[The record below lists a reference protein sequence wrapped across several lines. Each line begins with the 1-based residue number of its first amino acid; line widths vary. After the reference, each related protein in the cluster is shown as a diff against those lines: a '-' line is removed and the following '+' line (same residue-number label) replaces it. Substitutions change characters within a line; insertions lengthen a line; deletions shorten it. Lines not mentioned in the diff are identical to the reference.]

1 MSKDKL
7 PKAQSGNTV
16 DNPNLLSEQGL
27 QESFGGYSNN
37 VDLGPLP
44 GKSSD
49 PYVSSVKANKLQS
62 ETSPDEYF
70 KNAYDN
76 FLKDTQKEDDMRLSN
91 PRTLDEYSE
100 NEGGRFEYYM
110 PGGYDNEDS
119 YAQGQSFG
127 ERMVNGIGK
136 GLLLT
141 GTTLLQSTVGLVN
154 GAFAA
159 INDGKFSS
167 FYNNDFNNYLDSITK
182 ASEDYLPNFYTKE
195 ERNAKWYSPQY
206 WATGNF
212 LWDGVVKNLGFA
224 AGAALSGGVFTGV
237 LKALP
242 LTSRLFAV
250 GRGAQ
255 AATATAEGVVAGTT
269 NRVASTLGKIRSL
282 SDDFLGGYNAMN
294 PGGRALVAGLATSG
308 EAGIEALHNSN
319 EYRQELI
326 NEHIAEYGIE
336 PTGESLDR
344 INAATEGAGNSTF
357 FANMALL
364 SATNYIQFPKILGS
378 TYSGERAI
386 INGLTRE
393 IERDLVYEGGRLA
406 RAAVKYPFLSRLNKI
421 RPYTF
426 STSEAFEEVAQY
438 SATVATKDYYN
449 KGLNGEATSFMESMS
464 VGITKGAFSNEGAK
478 NALIGGISGSIML
491 GRGRFKQN
499 KRLQEDTDAA
509 IDLINNDETSLASVV
524 REDIQPSDFSKE
536 TKESLN
542 RSAQLQEERTDSI
555 ENGEVMNSKDLEAD
569 EVINYLTPRVKYG
582 RFDLV
587 MADLAD
593 YKALASTEA
602 GFAQLVAEGK
612 ALETDTREAYQERL
626 ARFEETAQNFN
637 SLWKSIN
644 LRYSSEYVTDDN
656 GDPVEVGGK
665 KIRKYSASVMN
676 KMLYAA
682 TKVSDFDS
690 RISSTSSKLTSA
702 GINTSA
708 VIDSIVNG
716 DFEAYNEA
724 VDGIKN
730 LDEISET
737 KDELGLALDDMAEM
751 VGKRQEFIKTYEEI
765 KSKPNKFTEE
775 AMLSAVESA
784 AQVITIQTKNGPI
797 DVKLGIPYF
806 AGNSP
811 EYTSKNINDFLNGS
825 TIGQM
830 IVQGQDENG
839 NLLVFIPD
847 EGVVKTFTPAA
858 FEKLNAS
865 PASTIRRDKKAKY
878 YFNFK
883 DKVFYFN
890 KGKNEGGKVP
900 GRLEYK
906 DGNLYFVS
914 LGKNNRLERKII
926 TRNHFVAQGTSTEA
940 LVTLSETE
948 VLTDVQKAVSTAF
961 LSTRDLKNE
970 KADLEEARQDN
981 IRVIGE
987 LVEDT
992 KKTLDVVDGKLQKA
1006 SEKLAKVK
1014 EDLENIAKMVKT
1026 GEKISLN
1033 FSKATKSFTRALNT
1047 LTQMEKDITNSIQ
1060 ELEAEKESLQYNI
1073 SYFESF
1079 IDQIY
1084 NTSEDFGDFAQKL
1097 KNDVARLKGM
1107 QKSTSKKIQYSKD
1120 ILSSIADTIKE
1131 VGRLIREAIK
1141 STVSITGDN
1150 YQYLNSLLD
1159 EVASGKNV
1167 LENWPKL
1174 KEEIVN
1180 LKLTANLV
1188 KDSKVDSKKLETTL
1202 NKLEEL
1208 SSKLVELQ
1216 KEYNASKEILRVFEP
1231 QIKQYELQKE
1241 QQERLRNNQT
1251 ILDNLK
1257 STEDTSTPL
1266 DDDGGVT
1273 KPDFEAEPKKS
1284 NELLIVAGVPADAR
1298 YNEGMKNLLPHEKRS
1313 DEFGRNFS
1321 SMDSDQR
1328 DGLRIIYVTPETEAL
1343 LGLGGLFDYM
1353 LQVPNNIVGEENIE
1367 KKKKQLA
1374 KYKATGI
1381 IQVIVNEKNEIVDQ
1395 EGNVIDSSLSDNEKV
1410 NQAIY
1415 QFMPEANMLEERM
1428 RTENGKSQSP
1438 TIIESLVNA
1447 YKNWKDGI
1455 LGVSKLGDSYAMDVS
1470 FGQLKE
1476 SPKNS
1481 TPIEDANL
1489 DLDLEQKNVIFIPK
1503 LDQNTTK
1510 GSVSYRS
1517 VPGRVYLDLANAYV
1531 PLRNRKHTE
1540 EEANAIFDSL
1550 LELSKDPELK
1560 LRKSKDIIN
1569 FLKSVVYWGQP
1580 KQLSTNSVY
1589 YAQDE
1594 QGNLVLG
1601 LSNDKTTYPYTYGS
1615 LQDSKEAIINKLTGM
1630 YNNVTS
1636 DYLKN
1641 VRAPYFQILSIS
1653 EQGEV
1658 ESVRWENYQTYL
1670 LSNKN
1675 ANGKGSRTN
1684 PPLTTTL
1691 DKSDKNNPNRE
1702 NIYFFRTE
1710 DTINYEE
1717 EQEEGAPTNLPIV
1730 DNAPT
1735 EVAVVTDNKT
1745 VNKVTLYGNVVSYRT
1760 GEITREAS
1768 AVRLIM
1774 DEGVEAIIKKNSQYP
1789 REDIIKQIIREIYV
1803 KLVEDSEAQAAPT
1816 PTATPTKDD
1825 VEYRP
1830 KPKAKPTTQE
1840 TNKPKPRPKGRRS
1853 GRGRNREN
1861 RVALNNRVKQN
1872 ENWKTFEAFLKKN
1885 LPNVPI
1891 IRVKNIIEN
1900 GAGQQAWGMF
1910 QNGAIYVYENA
1921 EIGTGYHE
1929 VFESIWA
1936 MFTDAQEKEKTL
1948 ETFRN
1953 RKGTFVDRPTGT
1965 TVKYSEATEE
1975 QAKEEVAEEFRRFML
1990 KEKPATG
1997 FIGGMFKKLKKFIE
2011 DAILFIKTK
2020 LGLREE
2026 KKQDFI
2032 DTLFKNIDSGYY
2044 ANRTST
2050 SPLATYAQ
2058 QGIVDILE
2066 VKDTKGAEFRL
2077 AINERAR
2084 IDIIS
2089 EMMYA
2094 TQLKIKNSENG
2105 LFTQPNFSESFLD
2118 DLKADVYSTMDNYL
2132 NDFVE
2137 DTNYT
2142 IEQFE
2147 KNLATAE
2154 DVEEDKAIQQREIE
2168 NINRL
2173 KDDIE
2178 KNWDEFIELYKQ
2190 KMLALNV
2197 KFNEDNEAA
2206 LVDIDKTKDSTF
2218 QDSTK
2223 RDHYKEASEAIRLL
2237 MSTVA
2242 LKDKAWY
2249 NETKEIVEK
2258 QSSIGGAILLP
2269 STQVYITLM
2278 NNLSDSTSVEDMLD
2292 KLRKLAI
2299 ADINYRPVYTKLAG
2313 ATVYSSKPTLNFNSA
2328 FEERLVT
2335 SLYNTFKKSANAA
2348 KSVYILEDGSTTV
2361 GSTALSNVA
2370 LQMKSK
2376 YLGAII
2382 TNAKSE
2388 KGFFTY
2394 DEENNTYS
2402 SNSRFNKYGLKTN
2415 FDKNAQRFLNDL
2427 GIVISDEE
2435 INAIS
2440 SSDAMYPEFK
2450 EAVLGLEK
2458 DLRNVRNVS
2467 FLSASALQISNRLLE
2482 IATLQTA
2489 VSNPEYSSTF
2499 FVGGERRQSYLGV
2512 NVFSELYNFVSRFK
2526 NKSQLRDTQFSY
2538 LLTDVFSE
2546 GSTILK
2552 RLYTSKGNKVKA
2564 SETLLETG
2572 YLAELNNFEK
2582 GKQKSP
2588 SQMNF
2593 QERLVSEFNLNEK
2606 GWYFSLVPGD
2616 ASTEWMM
2623 YMGNV
2628 ITDSTDTQYLKEVFQ
2643 GFFESEVKLSR
2654 ANRKIVEAPG
2664 RKNTDL
2670 RFFKGILGE
2679 KLHNTIVDFVQAKK
2693 NENLTAEQ
2701 VYNEFKNK
2709 IDNSV
2714 ISYITE
2720 LSKQNGL
2727 DLASYGIIEQDQAN
2741 DGRLLKTF
2749 TMKNVQ
2755 GGNKLS
2761 EEALNAKLFNN
2772 TANYMI
2778 ANIEQHK
2785 LIFSDPY
2792 QYKDEL
2798 KRVKNFLSPRQALAL
2813 GDNSGKYTSVLDKI
2827 YNGDIA
2833 SDDIAW
2839 TDFGRGNFRTVTLED
2854 VISMENLP
2862 NYTPHEETDGGGII
2876 SYKAYRWFRIL
2887 ASDWNADEE
2896 AQFQHDIGYE
2906 KLVKSDGVT
2915 QEKIDKYEKNNPAI
2929 KSAYTALK
2937 PIAAGAKSGFTYNNV
2952 VLDKYSLYPAAFR
2965 VMHKL
2970 NPESNIVKLSDKM
2983 NAENI
2988 DYVIFDSGRK
2998 VGAETTFPPYKNGK
3012 FNEDLYTDVVEI
3024 PFSAISVQQ
3033 EVPSKEGNTVTRGS
3047 QMTKLVTLDFLDN
3060 GVPEDFEMTEAD
3072 LSIRFEKWFSLSEKE
3087 KVQASDLY
3095 KDIKENQAILEAL
3108 ITEGYNTLLED
3119 LGIVDRGDR
3128 TYEVVDFE
3136 KASNALQS
3144 EIFKRD
3150 INNNIIEALS
3160 AFTNGTNSLE
3170 ATPAYNQVR
3179 SILYSI
3185 SDKRV
3190 LRQKMIG
3197 SQKVQISS
3205 VFFEGEERKL
3215 KVVKG
3220 KNGKKTNVYESNVLD
3235 FYSKGEVNKKTGKVG
3250 ETNGMEIMIGR
3261 WFDSPLSDKDLLNY
3275 LNNTEEGK
3283 TLLKGVAFRIP
3294 TQAQSSIDSF
3304 KIKAFLPKE
3313 FGDSVVVP
3321 SGIVEKVG
3329 SDFDIDKL
3337 SIYFKNVYKDI
3348 KGVLRVVP
3356 YYGIGE
3362 AAKSRFYEEVL
3373 AKSNKR
3379 KKDYEGFAER
3389 YSNNF
3394 QEVVYGDGKNLTDA
3408 QTKLKN
3414 ILEAAFSKDE
3424 RTIQNVEDFF
3434 EKESAKIGKE
3444 LEELNDEDYQNI
3456 LVAQIANKRYIESLQ
3471 NGYIESLQKL
3481 ILNPLNYDRLIRP
3494 NSADYLK
3501 SLADDVITEVGEDA
3515 FVYNNA
3521 DKMLQKGYMAR
3532 LRHAF
3537 LTGKRAIGIAAK
3549 NQTLK
3554 SFLQR
3559 TPVFMDEKKRRGLP
3573 LEVQA
3578 FLPNLNIGFK
3588 NYNTINIPGKGEV
3601 ITLSGTTEN
3610 SDDEVKKLISDI
3622 NGQAID
3628 GFVDISNGPWIMQ
3641 MGANPNVVATFQ
3653 FLNTIGVPM
3662 KDVVYFMNQP
3672 IIRDYLK
3679 MIEVKGYSWLFIDDF
3694 VSDIKYSEKYSIS
3707 ETLNRKPLTEI
3718 PNAKELLTT
3727 ISGKNLTLKQKEQ
3740 QQFYLDEFLKYAQ
3753 MSSQLFKL
3761 GQGVSWD
3768 TARLNDPF
3776 LVLKKSL
3783 ALEQAEKTIFSS
3795 YDFGNDMVDDAASSI
3810 INSSFLK
3817 TLIPTLLDSR
3827 DALGSIITSDKRN
3840 SEFRKVLT
3848 QVLTPYANLSDR
3860 EFVKLAKKAVANI
3873 FDYVVQNDRSVD
3885 GKPLNGEI
3893 SRVLLDD
3900 VKGATAQVMNFVNE
3914 VRSDINH
3921 PLYDNQVI
3929 NLLEADPS
3937 KKAGKV
3943 PNNLKLSSTDQNVY
3957 DQDIII
3963 ASFRQLRDEISATP
3977 EGKRLYRKIIGIAVL
3992 QSGLTN
3998 SPISFTNLLPYE
4010 NFQEIYGKLDQLSSA
4025 TNLQLFKDVSAFERN
4040 NWSDNSIT
4048 PYAKAFWFKNAKNKW
4063 KYNAAMIFLPKNVQ
4077 IAKQNGDIPQLVSM
4091 STLGREGRSE
4101 HIVYSWDNETLSSD
4115 SKARMRANNDYSY
4128 INKGLFKKVYREN
4141 GSPLTY
4147 TYEDKHGDIKSFFIY
4162 KHINAWGDSFRA
4174 NELHDHAKK
4183 SDIDNGFLKVV
4194 FKTQDQNGNEIE
4206 IDNEKPDT
4214 AIVAAFDNP
4223 GVKVKKF
4230 PSKAV
4235 KMPVEVTN
4243 ATGTVEVVS
4252 EDYGVVNVET
4262 NPSEEF
4268 TKDLIDSISE
4278 NIKENAYVENG
4289 SGEANLMFSY
4299 GDQWKGNRTKKP
4311 TGKVV
4316 KVVPAQ
4322 IDFDNNGSMTVTRS
4336 KYFYDSKYNNGNNV
4350 PDISEINKLKTHIE
4364 NTLGIDMTDYD
4375 VSLNNIYTEDTS
4387 LYRHTDID
4395 ESNTAKGYPVIVY
4408 VLGNEHKVRIDDAGG
4423 KRVVGNMVNPKI
4435 MTLKNGDVYTL
4446 GLGGKGR
4453 FEAVHD
4459 VVKGSNKS
4467 TKYPPITLPSGK
4479 VITDYT
4485 ITFTFRRVRDL
4496 EPGMPTTPNKITQPG
4511 EQTIADDL
4519 AIERAREIEELQA
4532 KKDTLDSNPEYI
4544 ILSNI
4549 PKITPTSAKKETG
4562 GKVGVNQD
4570 INPSWLSRKGVS
4582 VEKAAED
4589 IFANHFAESEEYSE
4603 AEIRDFIIDILSK
4616 SKLEANR
4623 EIFDERRLTE
4633 LLEYKQPTQ
4642 KTNEVELPKVK
4653 DFIPNI
4659 DGKTLSLNK
4668 GEFKYTIRLN
4678 KDGFSTFYVSHKT
4691 YKKGYPI
4698 IQLDLNRLNKTT
4710 FEIELVESLNVL
4722 EALTNNNLPTDIVN
4736 GIKEGLMALNI
4747 NQVTFSLNEVIES
4760 KRFVDFITKSVKNKD
4775 NVFYDKDSAR
4785 EFVYQNASK
4794 KEKFE
4799 LISRFFQK

>member
-100 NEGGRFEYYM
+100 NEGGRFDYYM

-195 ERNAKWYSPQY
+195 ERDAKWYSPKY

-464 VGITKGAFSNEGAK
+464 VGVTKGAFSNEGAK

-491 GRGRFKQN
+491 GRGRCKQN

-690 RISSTSSKLTSA
+690 RISNTSSKLTSA

-724 VDGIKN
+724 VDAIKN

-878 YFNFK
+878 YYNFK

-970 KADLEEARQDN
+970 KAELEEARQDN

-992 KKTLDVVDGKLQKA
+992 KKTLDVVDGKLKKA

-1014 EDLENIAKMVKT
+1014 EDLENIAKMIKT

-1107 QKSTSKKIQYSKD
+1107 QKSTRKKIQYSKD

-1141 STVSITGDN
+1141 STVSVTGDN

-1257 STEDTSTPL
+1257 STEDSSTPL

-1273 KPDFEAEPKKS
+1273 KPNFEAEPKKS

-1438 TIIESLVNA
+1438 TIIENLVNA
-1447 YKNWKDGI
+1447 YKNWKDSI

-1470 FGQLKE
+1470 FGQMKE

-1489 DLDLEQKNVIFIPK
+1489 NVDLEQKNVIFIPK
-1503 LDQNTTK
+1503 FDQDTTK

-1531 PLRNRKHTE
+1531 PLRNRKHTK

-1580 KQLSTNSVY
+1580 KELSTNSVY

-1691 DKSDKNNPNRE
+1691 DKSDNNNPNRE

-1710 DTINYEE
+1710 DTIKYEE

-1730 DNAPT
+1730 DNAPA
-1735 EVAVVTDNKT
+1735 EVAVVPDNET

-1768 AVRLIM
+1768 AVTLII
-1774 DEGVEAIIKKNSQYP
+1774 DEGVESIIKKNSQYP
-1789 REDIIKQIIREIYV
+1789 REDIIKQIIREIYI
-1803 KLVEDSEAQAAPT
+1803 KLVEDSESQAA

-1830 KPKAKPTTQE
+1830 KPKPQTSEVETNPDLSYQKVNNINIRFSNIKNLKVIGKVGGKVVLEGKFDENGNILVSDKRQNADRVEEAIKFILSGESLTTQSKDLVKTIKSE
-1840 TNKPKPRPKGRRS
+1840 LALNLEFELDVEPTNKPKPRPKGRRS

-1910 QNGAIYVYENA
+1910 QNGAIYIYENA

-2077 AINERAR
+2077 VINERAR

-2094 TQLKIKNSENG
+2094 TQLRIKNSENG
-2105 LFTQPNFSESFLD
+2105 LFTQPNFSASFLD

-2142 IEQFE
+2142 IDQFE

-2178 KNWDEFIELYKQ
+2178 NNWDEFIELYKQ

-2313 ATVYSSKPTLNFNSA
+2313 ATVYSSKPTLNFKSA

-2435 INAIS
+2435 INSIF

-2654 ANRKIVEAPG
+2654 ADRKIVAAPG

-2741 DGRLLKTF
+2741 NGRFLNTF

-2755 GGNKLS
+2755 GGTKLS

-2813 GDNSGKYTSVLDKI
+2813 GDNSGKYAGVLDKI

-3060 GVPEDFEMTEAD
+3060 GVPEDFEMAEAD
-3072 LSIRFEKWFSLSEKE
+3072 LSIRFGKWFSLSEKE

-3136 KASNALQS
+3136 KASKTLQS

-3185 SDKRV
+3185 SDRRV

-3220 KNGKKTNVYESNVLD
+3220 KDGKKTNVYESNVLG
-3235 FYSKGEVNKKTGKVG
+3235 FYSKGEVNKKTGKVA

-3261 WFDSPLSDKDLLNY
+3261 WFDSPLSDEDLLNY

-3348 KGVLRVVP
+3348 KGMLRVVP

-3373 AKSNKR
+3373 AESNKR
-3379 KKDYEGFAER
+3379 KQDYEGFAER

-3414 ILEAAFSKDE
+3414 ILEDAFSEEE

-3434 EKESAKIGKE
+3434 EKQSAKIGKE
-3444 LEELNDEDYQNI
+3444 LEELNDEDYQKI
-3456 LVAQIANKRYIESLQ
+3456 LVAQTANKRYVESLQ

-3501 SLADDVITEVGEDA
+3501 SLANDVIAEIGEDA
-3515 FVYNNA
+3515 FVYDNA

-3559 TPVFMDEKKRRGLP
+3559 TPVFMDEKKRRRLSP
-3573 LEVQA
+3573 QVQA

-3610 SDDEVKKLISDI
+3610 SDEEVKKLISDI

-3694 VSDIKYSEKYSIS
+3694 VSDIKYSEKYSIP

-3718 PNAKELLTT
+3718 PNAKELLKT
-3727 ISGKNLTLKQKEQ
+3727 IKGIDLTLEQKEQ

-3776 LVLKKSL
+3776 LVLKKSI
-3783 ALEQAEKTIFSS
+3783 ALEQAEQTIFSS
-3795 YDFGNDMVDDAASSI
+3795 YDFGNKMVDDAASSI

-3848 QVLTPYANLSDR
+3848 QVLAPYANLSDR

-3963 ASFRQLRDEISATP
+3963 ASFRQLRDEISVTP

-4010 NFQEIYGKLDQLSSA
+4010 DFQEIYGKLDQLSSA

-4040 NWSDNSIT
+4040 NWTDNSIT

-4063 KYNAAMIFLPKNVQ
+4063 QYNAAMIFLPKNIQ

-4128 INKGLFKKVYREN
+4128 VNKGLFKKVYREN

-4147 TYEDKHGDIKSFFIY
+4147 AYEDKHGDIKSFFIY

-4289 SGEANLMFSY
+4289 SSEANLMFSY

-4322 IDFDNNGSMTVTRS
+4322 IDFKNNGNMTVVVS
-4336 KYFYDSKYNNGNNV
+4336 NYFYDSKYNNGNNV

-4364 NTLGIDMTDYD
+4364 NKLGIDMTDYD
-4375 VSLNNIYTEDTS
+4375 VSLNNIYTKDTS
-4387 LYRHTDID
+4387 LFRHTDID
-4395 ESNTAKGYPVIVY
+4395 ESNTAKDYPVIVY

-4423 KRVVGNMVNPKI
+4423 IRSMGNMLNPRT

-4496 EPGMPTTPNKITQPG
+4496 EPGMPTAPNKITQPG
-4511 EQTIADDL
+4511 EQTIEDDL
-4519 AIERAREIEELQA
+4519 AIEMAREIEELQA

-4642 KTNEVELPKVK
+4642 QTSEV
-4653 DFIPNI
+4653 
-4659 DGKTLSLNK
+4659 
-4668 GEFKYTIRLN
+4668 
-4678 KDGFSTFYVSHKT
+4678 
-4691 YKKGYPI
+4691 KKG
-4698 IQLDLNRLNKTT
+4698 T
-4710 FEIELVESLNVL
+4710 LNVYWGG
-4722 EALTNNNLPTDIVN
+4722 NN
-4736 GIKEGLMALNI
+4736 
-4747 NQVTFSLNEVIES
+4747 
-4760 KRFVDFITKSVKNKD
+4760 
-4775 NVFYDKDSAR
+4775 
-4785 EFVYQNASK
+4785 
-4794 KEKFE
+4794 
-4799 LISRFFQK
+4799 